1 MSPIWKSLCLTMTT
15 KRWKEVIDFHG
26 EEGRYLSYSS
36 RLSEIG
42 STSALALGSSCSR
55 PDMFPQPKSNSTS
68 IASHIVP
75 QAMVVHVGLT
85 CHQLV
90 RSRRTGIRNAVG
102 HVHYAG
108 RSAMGRGRH
117 VSRASRV
124 ASPVMGL
131 VVGLTG

>member
-1 MSPIWKSLCLTMTT
+1 VT
-15 KRWKEVIDFHG
+15 DFHE

-36 RLSEIG
+36 RLAEIG

-55 PDMFPQPKSNSTS
+55 PDMFPQSKSNSTS

-75 QAMVVHVGLT
+75 QAMIHVGLT

-90 RSRRTGIRNAVG
+90 RPLRIETLSAVG
-102 HVHYAG
+102 PVHYAE
-108 RSAMGRGRH
+108 RNVMAISQH

-124 ASPVMGL
+124 ASHVMALVIGL
-131 VVGLTG
+131 NGWTAKT